1 MSHETQNILEKA
13 REKLKRKNLDMII
26 TSNLKSAGA
35 EFTND
40 MNVATIITKDVEV
53 KLNKMSKRE
62 IAHKV
67 IDQILLEISL

>member
-1 MSHETQNILEKA
+1 MSHETQIYS
-13 REKLKRKNLDMII
+13 KRQGKIKKKNLDMII
-26 TSNLKSAGA
+26 TSNLKSTGA